1 MSLDPTYLLIS
12 LGAVLIGALS
22 GGLGSY
28 ALLRRESLLGD
39 AVSHAALP
47 GVVLGYLVAGRA
59 PLFLLLGAGLTGWLA
74 ALAAL
79 GVSRNTRVKFDGALA
94 IVLSAGFGLGVVL
107 LGWIQNNPAAAQ
119 AGLNTFLFGQAAL
132 ILREDLVVIAVA
144 GSVFVTLILLFWKE
158 LALAAFDPAYAATAG
173 YPVRMLD
180 AGFMAI
186 LVLAIVVGLQAVG
199 VVLMSALVVAPAAAA
214 RQWVHTL
221 AAMMPLAAGLGAV
234 AGLLGALW
242 STASGVPTGPAI
254 VMVLGV
260 IVLISLLL
268 APERGVLR
276 RAR

>member
-1 MSLDPTYLLIS
+1 MDPTYFLIG

-59 PLFLLLGAGLTGWLA
+59 PIFLLLGAGITGWLA

-79 GVSRNTRVKFDGALA
+79 AISRGTRVKFDSALA
-94 IVLSAGFGLGVVL
+94 IVLSATFGLGVVL
-107 LGWIQNNPAAAQ
+107 LGWVQNNPEAAQ
-119 AGLNTFLFGQAAL
+119 AGLHTFLFGQAAL
-132 ILREDLVVIAVA
+132 ILRADLVVIALTGA
-144 GSVFVTLILLFWKE
+144 IFVGLIIMFWKE
-158 LALAAFDPAYAATAG
+158 LALAAFDPGYAASAG
-173 YPVRMLD
+173 YPLRLLD

-186 LVLAIVVGLQAVG
+186 LVAAIVVGLQAVG
-199 VVLMSALVVAPAAAA
+199 VVLMSALVVAPAASA

-221 AAMMPLAAGLGAV
+221 AAMMPLAAGFGAT
-234 AGLLGALW
+234 AGLLGAIW
-242 STASGVPTGPAI
+242 SSTNGMPTGPAV

-260 IVLISLLL
+260 IVLISLLF